1 LAVFARIIAAFGRR
15 PGGEWERFRA
25 RFAGRT
31 VIVHAG
37 LTPGWVEELL
47 KEGGGAGRFRF
58 DVRPAPGRRPTPIEW
73 LVHTQL
79 LPLGLPVPFL
89 FRVEADGVR
98 LRHLVRNGTPV
109 HPSEIAW
116 MLRELDT
123 RYHAFVH
130 FSGKSRR
137 VTRGMSERDNAV
149 RFDI

>member
-1 LAVFARIIAAFGRR
+1 VFARIIAAFGRR

-47 KEGGGAGRFRF
+47 KEGGGAGHFRF

-73 LVHTQL
+73 LVHEQL
-79 LPLGLPVPFL
+79 LPLGLPLPFFL
-89 FRVEADGVR
+89 RVEDAGVR
-98 LRHLVRNGTPV
+98 LRHLVRNGAPV

-123 RYHAFVH
+123 RYHAFVD
-130 FSGKSRR
+130 FSGNTARVRR
-137 VTRGMSERDNAV
+137 AMAESDNRVALD
-149 RFDI
+149 F